1 MQNRAYSRLEIKAVD
16 DKRRVITGTATT
28 PSVDRVGDII
38 DPLGVEFENPLP
50 FLWMHDHQTPVGEV
64 RFDRPTK
71 AGINFTAE
79 FVHPDTV
86 ESVTLKDR
94 LQLAWDSVKTGLVRA
109 VSVGFRPLEW
119 AFIDGGGIRY
129 DKSEVY
135 ELSGV
140 VVPANADALI
150 AGVKSL
156 YGASDIDIVKAV
168 DAEARREHGIPDPEI
183 PAPPTEAAAPGKKAV
198 VVKLDA
204 PACDKAPFVI
214 NKIHPARPARS
225 GT

>member
-16 DKRRVITGTATT
+16 ESKRIIRGTATT
-28 PSVDRVGDII
+28 PNVDRVGDII
-38 DPLGVEFENPLP
+38 DPLGVEFDNPLP
-50 FLWMHDHQTPVGEV
+50 FLWMHAHDMPVGEC
-64 RFDRPTK
+64 RFSKPTK
-71 AGINFTAE
+71 NGIEFEAE

-86 ESVTLKDR
+86 ESATLKDR

-150 AGVKSL
+150 SGVKSL
-156 YGASDIDIVKAV
+156 YGVTDIDIVKAL

-183 PAPPTEAAAPGKKAV
+183 PEAPKDDAATGKSV
-198 VVKLDA
+198 RVVKLDSA
-204 PACDKAPFVI
+204 RDRAPFVI
-214 NKIHPARPARS
+214 NKIHTERKP
-225 GT
+225 

>member
-1 MQNRAYSRLEIKAVD
+1 MQNRAYSKLEIKAVD
-16 DKRRVITGTATT
+16 EGRRVITGVATT

-38 DPLGVEFENPLP
+38 DPLGVAFDNPLP
-50 FLWMHDHQTPVGEV
+50 FLWMHDHETPVGEC
-64 RFDRPTK
+64 RFSKPTK
-71 AGINFTAE
+71 AGIAFEAE

-86 ESVTLKDR
+86 ESATLKDR

-150 AGVKSL
+150 SGVKSL
-156 YGASDIDIVKAV
+156 YGATDIDIVKAV

-183 PAPPTEAAAPGKKAV
+183 PAETTEPAASGKKAR
-198 VVKLDA
+198 VVKLDE
-204 PACDKAPFVI
+204 PTRDRVAPFVVR
-214 NKIHPARPARS
+214 KIKRTA
-225 GT
+225 

>member
-1 MQNRAYSRLEIKAVD
+1 LQNRAYSKLEIKTVD
-16 DKRRVITGTATT
+16 EAKRMITGVATT
-28 PSVDRVGDII
+28 PNVDRVGDII

-50 FLWMHDHQTPVGEV
+50 FLWMHDHQTPVGEC
-64 RFDRPTK
+64 RFSKPTK
-71 AGINFTAE
+71 AGIAFEAE

-86 ESVTLKDR
+86 ESATLKDR

-150 AGVKSL
+150 SGVKSL
-156 YGASDIDIVKAV
+156 YGATDIDIMKAL

-183 PAPPTEAAAPGKKAV
+183 PAKPSEQDATVRKLP
-198 VVKLDA
+198 VVKLASARDR
-204 PACDKAPFVI
+204 APFVI
-214 NKIHPARPARS
+214 NKINSERKP
-225 GT
+225 

>member
-1 MQNRAYSRLEIKAVD
+1 
-16 DKRRVITGTATT
+16 
-28 PSVDRVGDII
+28 
-38 DPLGVEFENPLP
+38 
-50 FLWMHDHQTPVGEV
+50 
-64 RFDRPTK
+64 
-71 AGINFTAE
+71 
-79 FVHPDTV
+79 V

-198 VVKLDA
+198 VVKLDV
-204 PACDKAPFVI
+204 PARDRAPFVI
-214 NKIHPARPARS
+214 KKIHPERKRA
-225 GT
+225 

>member
-1 MQNRAYSRLEIKAVD
+1 MNNRAYSKLEIKAVD
-16 DKRRVITGTATT
+16 ESKRIIRGTATT
-28 PSVDRVGDII
+28 PSVDRIGDII
-38 DPLGVEFENPLP
+38 DPMGVDFENPLP
-50 FLWMHDHQTPVGEV
+50 FLWMHDHRSPVGEC
-64 RFDRPTK
+64 RFSKPTK
-71 AGINFTAE
+71 NGIEFEAE

-86 ESVTLKDR
+86 ESATLKDR

-150 AGVKSL
+150 SGIKSL
-156 YGASDIDIVKAV
+156 FGTTDLDIIKAL
-168 DAEARREHGIPDPEI
+168 DAEARHEAGIPDPEI
-183 PAPPTEAAAPGKKAV
+183 PSAPEPQPEGKKAV
-198 VVKLDA
+198 VVRLGA
-204 PACDKAPFVI
+204 EARERAPFVI
-214 NKIHPARPARS
+214 NKIHT

>member
-1 MQNRAYSRLEIKAVD
+1 MQNRAYSKLEIKTVD
-16 DKRRVITGTATT
+16 EAKRVITGVATT
-28 PSVDRVGDII
+28 PNVDRVGDII
-38 DPLGVEFENPLP
+38 DPLGVEFDNPLP
-50 FLWMHDHQTPVGEV
+50 FLWMHDHQTPVGEC
-64 RFDRPTK
+64 RFSKPTK
-71 AGINFTAE
+71 AGIAFEAE

-86 ESVTLKDR
+86 ESATLKDR

-156 YGASDIDIVKAV
+156 YGASDIDIVKAL
-168 DAEARREHGIPDPEI
+168 DAEARREHGVPDPEI
-183 PAPPTEAAAPGKKAV
+183 PAPPTDEAATGKKSV

-204 PACDKAPFVI
+204 PSATAQPFVI
-214 NKIHPARPARS
+214 RRIHQAKK
-225 GT
+225 

>member
-1 MQNRAYSRLEIKAVD
+1 MQNRAYSKLEIKAVD
-16 DKRRVITGTATT
+16 ESRRVITGVATT

-38 DPLGVEFENPLP
+38 DPLGVEFDNPLP
-50 FLWMHDHQTPVGEV
+50 FLWMHDHEMPVGEC
-64 RFDRPTK
+64 RFSKPTK
-71 AGINFTAE
+71 AGIAFEAE

-86 ESVTLKDR
+86 ESPTLKDR

-140 VVPANADALI
+140 VVPANAEALI
-150 AGVKSL
+150 SGVKSL
-156 YGASDIDIVKAV
+156 YGATDIDIVKAV
-168 DAEARREHGIPDPEI
+168 DAEARRENGVPDPEI
-183 PAPPTEAAAPGKKAV
+183 PEAPKDAAAIGKGV
-198 VVKLDA
+198 RVVKLDA
-204 PACDKAPFVI
+204 PARDRAPFVI
-214 NKIHPARPARS
+214 NKIHTPRRAN
-225 GT
+225 GG

>member
-1 MQNRAYSRLEIKAVD
+1 
-16 DKRRVITGTATT
+16 
-28 PSVDRVGDII
+28 
-38 DPLGVEFENPLP
+38 
-50 FLWMHDHQTPVGEV
+50 
-64 RFDRPTK
+64 
-71 AGINFTAE
+71 
-79 FVHPDTV
+79 
-86 ESVTLKDR
+86 
-94 LQLAWDSVKTGLVRA
+94 VRA

-183 PAPPTEAAAPGKKAV
+183 PAPPTEAAAPGKKTV

-204 PACDKAPFVI
+204 TSAPAQPFVI
-214 NKIHPARPARS
+214 RS
-225 GT
+225 IKRTRS

>member
-1 MQNRAYSRLEIKAVD
+1 VQNRAYSKLEIKTVD
-16 DKRRVITGTATT
+16 DGRRVITGTATT

-38 DPLGVEFENPLP
+38 DPLGVEFDNPLP

-64 RFDRPTK
+64 RFDKPTK

-86 ESVTLKDR
+86 ESASLKDR

-119 AFIDGGGIRY
+119 AFIDGGGVRY

-156 YGASDIDIVKAV
+156 YGATDIDIVKAV
-168 DAEARREHGIPDPEI
+168 DAEARREHGVPDPEI
-183 PAPPTEAAAPGKKAV
+183 PAQPKDEAATGRTVP
-198 VVKLDA
+198 VVKLGCTARDR
-204 PACDKAPFVI
+204 APFVI
-214 NKIHPARPARS
+214 NKIHTERKP
-225 GT
+225 

>member
-1 MQNRAYSRLEIKAVD
+1 LQNRAYSKLEIKTVD
-16 DKRRVITGTATT
+16 EAKRVITGIATT
-28 PSVDRVGDII
+28 PNVDRVGDII

-50 FLWMHDHQTPVGEV
+50 FLWMHDHQTPVGEC
-64 RFDRPTK
+64 RFSKPTK
-71 AGINFTAE
+71 TGIAFEAE

-86 ESVTLKDR
+86 ESATLKDR

-150 AGVKSL
+150 SGVKSL
-156 YGASDIDIVKAV
+156 YGATDIDIVKAL

-183 PAPPTEAAAPGKKAV
+183 PEQPKEEAATGKTLP
-198 VVKLDA
+198 VVKLASTARDR
-204 PACDKAPFVI
+204 APFVI
-214 NKIHPARPARS
+214 NKINPERKP
-225 GT
+225 

>member
-16 DKRRVITGTATT
+16 ETRRVITGVATT
-28 PSVDRVGDII
+28 PNVDRVGDII
-38 DPLGVEFENPLP
+38 DPLGVEFDNPLP
-50 FLWMHDHQTPVGEV
+50 FLWMHDHTMPVGEC
-64 RFDRPTK
+64 RFSKPTK
-71 AGINFTAE
+71 DGIAFEAE
-79 FVHPDTV
+79 FVSPDTV
-86 ESVTLKDR
+86 ESATLKDR

-150 AGVKSL
+150 SGVKSL
-156 YGASDIDIVKAV
+156 YGATDIDIVKAL

-183 PAPPTEAAAPGKKAV
+183 PVEPTEPAAPGKKASV
-198 VVKLDA
+198 VVRLGERPA
-204 PACDKAPFVI
+204 PGPFVI
-214 NKIHPARPARS
+214 RRIHPAI
-225 GT
+225 

>member
-1 MQNRAYSRLEIKAVD
+1 MHNRAYSKLEIKAVD
-16 DKRRVITGTATT
+16 EAKRVITGIATT
-28 PSVDRVGDII
+28 PNVDRVGDII
-38 DPLGVEFENPLP
+38 DPMGVEFENPLP
-50 FLWMHDHQTPVGEV
+50 FLWMHDHEMPVGEC
-64 RFDRPTK
+64 RFSNPTA
-71 AGINFTAE
+71 AGIGFTAE

-86 ESVTLKDR
+86 ESATLKDR

-150 AGVKSL
+150 SGVKSL
-156 YGASDIDIVKAV
+156 YGATDLDIVKAV

-183 PAPPTEAAAPGKKAV
+183 PSVPDQPPEGKKAV
-198 VVKLDA
+198 VVRLGA
-204 PACDKAPFVI
+204 EARERAPFVI
-214 NKIHPARPARS
+214 NKIRT

>member
-64 RFDRPTK
+64 RFDNPTK

-183 PAPPTEAAAPGKKAV
+183 PAPPTEAAAPGKKTV

-204 PACDKAPFVI
+204 PARDRAPFVI

>member
-1 MQNRAYSRLEIKAVD
+1 MQNRAYAKLEIKAVD
-16 DKRRVITGTATT
+16 EAKRIITGIATT
-28 PSVDRVGDII
+28 PNVDRVGDII

-50 FLWMHDHQTPVGEV
+50 FLWMHDHSSPVGEC
-64 RFDRPTK
+64 RFSNPTA
-71 AGINFTAE
+71 AGIAFEAE

-86 ESVTLKDR
+86 ESGTLKDR

-150 AGVKSL
+150 SGVKSL
-156 YGASDIDIVKAV
+156 YGATDIDIVKAL
-168 DAEARREHGIPDPEI
+168 DAEARRENGIPDPEI
-183 PAPPTEAAAPGKKAV
+183 PVKPQDGAATGKSV
-198 VVKLDA
+198 PVVKLSTARDR
-204 PACDKAPFVI
+204 APFVI
-214 NKIHPARPARS
+214 NKIHTGRKP
-225 GT
+225 

>member
-1 MQNRAYSRLEIKAVD
+1 MNNRAYSRLEIKAVD
-16 DKRRVITGTATT
+16 EGRRVITGTATT

-38 DPLGVEFENPLP
+38 DPLGVEFDNPLP
-50 FLWMHDHQTPVGEV
+50 FLWMHDHGMPVGEV
-64 RFDRPTK
+64 RFDKPTK
-71 AGINFTAE
+71 AGINFAAE

-140 VVPANADALI
+140 VVPANAEALI

-156 YGASDIDIVKAV
+156 YGATDIDIIKAV
-168 DAEARREHGIPDPEI
+168 DAEARHEAGIPDPEI
-183 PAPPTEAAAPGKKAV
+183 PAAPDPAATGKSV
-198 VVKLDA
+198 RVVKLDE
-204 PACDKAPFVI
+204 
-214 NKIHPARPARS
+214 PARDRAKPYVIRQIKRT

>member
-64 RFDRPTK
+64 RFDTPTK

-183 PAPPTEAAAPGKKAV
+183 PAPPTEAAAPGKKTV

-204 PACDKAPFVI
+204 PARDRAPFVI

>member
-1 MQNRAYSRLEIKAVD
+1 MHNRAYSKLEIKAVD
-16 DKRRVITGTATT
+16 ESRRVITGMATT

-50 FLWMHDHQTPVGEV
+50 FLWMHDHETPVGEC
-64 RFDRPTK
+64 RFSKPTK
-71 AGINFTAE
+71 AGIAFEAE

-86 ESVTLKDR
+86 ESATLKDR

-140 VVPANADALI
+140 VVPANAEALI
-150 AGVKSL
+150 SGVKSL
-156 YGASDIDIVKAV
+156 YGATDIDIVKAV
-168 DAEARREHGIPDPEI
+168 DAEARREQGIPDPEI
-183 PAPPTEAAAPGKKAV
+183 PEKPQELAATGKKLP
-198 VVKLDA
+198 VVKLGQ
-204 PACDKAPFVI
+204 PARDRAPFVI
-214 NKIHPARPARS
+214 SKIHPERKRA
-225 GT
+225 

>member
-1 MQNRAYSRLEIKAVD
+1 MHNRAYSRLEIKAVD
-16 DKRRVITGTATT
+16 DKRRVIAGTATT

-183 PAPPTEAAAPGKKAV
+183 PAPPTEAAAPGKKTV

-204 PACDKAPFVI
+204 PARDRAPFVI